1 MAGEPTLQALI
12 REALD
17 SRLLDVHTALPG
29 KVRNYDR
36 ATHTAEVE
44 PMIQRATPRADGS
57 TLDEKIPP
65 IQNVP
70 VAWPRGGSFYL
81 EFPLASGD
89 EGMLLF
95 SEAAMGMF
103 RETGQLSR
111 PGDLRR
117 HSLSYCAFLPFQIS
131 NYDDGDS
138 AGTDAGLI
146 HVPNESHVTVRSKG
160 DSDDFVVL
168 VGKLKTALQDAASSG
183 SGGAVPNDGGKAA
196 FLAFGKAVGAFTVGD
211 IGSDKLKAGSST

>member
-1 MAGEPTLQALI
+1 MAGAPTLQELI

-29 KVRNYDR
+29 TIRSYDR
-36 ATHTAEVE
+36 KTHTAEVE
-44 PMIQRATPRADGS
+44 PMIERATPRVDGS
-57 TLDEKIPP
+57 SLDEKIPP
-65 IQNVP
+65 ILNVP
-70 VAWPRGGSFYL
+70 VAWPRGRGFYL
-81 EFPLASGD
+81 EFPLESGD

-103 RETGQLSR
+103 RETGQLSK

-117 HSLSYCAFLPFQIS
+117 HSLSYCAFLPFQVS
-131 NYDDGDS
+131 KYDDGDE
-138 AGTDAGLI
+138 AGTDEGVVI
-146 HVPNESHVTVRSKG
+146 VPSESHLSVRGKG
-160 DSDDFVVL
+160 ETDDFVVL
-168 VGKLKTALQDAASSG
+168 VGKLKTALQDAANSG

-196 FLAFGKAVGAFTVGD
+196 FLAFGKAIGVFTVGD